1 MDEKPLK
8 PKSCIAVGDFVL
20 PVPIQWQPRQT
31 LFEYSHRKWNFFSP
45 FLSLSL
51 FLLIFWTRAVV
62 HKFYLIFSLLCF
74 IIFFFLSYRVLIFT
88 GFRPAFRLY
97 PIFLADSSR
106 DLDFR
111 SDPNRQIGFMLM
123 RSSLNGV
130 GKNEMHCKIYTTKSR
145 IGSAWTCRGG
155 RRMQLHTIEGGG
167 ERGNARGCAHQQDG
181 IILWMSFLNAFF
193 ACPNA
198 GRAGLYVFF
207 FFPLPF
213 QLFGHRSIGY
223 WYGEETSLNG
233 FNTRR
238 LGARVASDMGRP
250 GVLRYNGRNEEKKTR
265 QRRNRRFKKTIFR
278 YVLSHII
285 PFLLWQKVYTRL
297 DLVNPFR
304 FFLFLFFPELK
315 DGERLVGSDA
325 KLGSWSKC
333 FDTNST
339 RGVIRSRSAVQMY
352 GKGVKAESERRRR
365 KKKRVKD
372 NFVSSASLAAP
383 GKMEIVI
390 SFLLGWLSSFSLSL
404 YLLPLFYRSLD
415 QVARKREPFS
425 TCC

>member
-1 MDEKPLK
+1 MKKRWTKNLSNQRVASRWVISFCPF
-8 PKSCIAVGDFVL
+8 P
-20 PVPIQWQPRQT
+20 
-31 LFEYSHRKWNFFSP
+31 YSDNRGRLYLNILTGNETFFPP
-45 FLSLSL
+45 FSLSL

-250 GVLRYNGRNEEKKTR
+250 GVLRYNGRNEEKKTDR
-265 QRRNRRFKKTIFR
+265 DATGVSRKPYLDTF
-278 YVLSHII
+278 SHI
-285 PFLLWQKVYTRL
+285 
-297 DLVNPFR
+297 
-304 FFLFLFFPELK
+304 
-315 DGERLVGSDA
+315 
-325 KLGSWSKC
+325 
-333 FDTNST
+333 
-339 RGVIRSRSAVQMY
+339 
-352 GKGVKAESERRRR
+352 
-365 KKKRVKD
+365 
-372 NFVSSASLAAP
+372 
-383 GKMEIVI
+383 
-390 SFLLGWLSSFSLSL
+390 
-404 YLLPLFYRSLD
+404 
-415 QVARKREPFS
+415 
-425 TCC
+425 